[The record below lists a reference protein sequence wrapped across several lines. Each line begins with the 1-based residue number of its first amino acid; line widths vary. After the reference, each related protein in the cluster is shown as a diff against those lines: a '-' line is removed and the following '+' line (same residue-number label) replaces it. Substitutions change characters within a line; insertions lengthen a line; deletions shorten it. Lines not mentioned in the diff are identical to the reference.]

1 MNTLDRRHF
10 LGSTLLLTGLAST
23 RAQAQATLP
32 PLDEASPQAMA
43 MGYRRDTAQADA
55 KKYPKHAADQ
65 HCGNCQLYQGKAGDA
80 SGPCPIFAGKSVQSA
95 GWCNAWVKKAA

>member
-10 LGSTLLLTGLAST
+10 LGSTLLLTGLVSA

-43 MGYRRDTAQADA
+43 MGYPGYFTPTPDAPLNGFATAW
-55 KKYPKHAADQ
+55 
-65 HCGNCQLYQGKAGDA
+65 
-80 SGPCPIFAGKSVQSA
+80 IE
-95 GWCNAWVKKAA
+95 